1 MNTDYDQ
8 ESEERPRKAKPAGKP
23 KQKKPVD
30 KQSYESNIEV
40 QRWLQDQALDEIGT
54 KAAFTPTLLIGRRD
68 RDWILSSLTHFY
80 EQDLIT
86 DVVHVAQSGK
96 EATVFCCTATASG
109 GLDYLAA
116 KVYRPRMFR
125 SLKNDA
131 VYRENRQQRD
141 ERGKVV
147 RGSRRW
153 RGDGK
158 PTERGRAERVSSW
171 IAYEFAT
178 QRLVYDAG
186 ADVPQPID
194 QIGNAV
200 LMAYIGD
207 ADEPA
212 PRLSDVTLAHAEA
225 QPLFDSVMR
234 NIALFLACDRI
245 HGDLSSYNILYWQ
258 GTVSIIDFA
267 QAVDARQSE
276 DVFALLERDV
286 ERVCHYFAAY
296 GVAADASALALEL
309 WTRYLCGEL

>member
-1 MNTDYDQ
+1 MSNYSDYDL
-8 ESEERPRKAKPAGKP
+8 EFEERTRRPKPAGKT
-23 KQKKPVD
+23 KQKKPVE
-30 KQSYESNIEV
+30 KQSYESNAEV
-40 QRWLQDQALDEIGT
+40 QGWVEEEALDGT
-54 KAAFTPTLLIGRRD
+54 DVKGQFNPTLLSGRRD
-68 RDWILSSLTHFY
+68 RDWILSSLSHFY
-80 EQDLIT
+80 EQDLIA
-86 DVVHVAQSGK
+86 DVIHVAQSGK
-96 EATVFCCTATASG
+96 EATVYCCTAHPSV

-131 VYRENRQQRD
+131 VYRESRQQRD

-171 IAYEFAT
+171 IEYEFAT

-186 ADVPQPID
+186 ADVPRPIG

-212 PRLSDVTLAHAEA
+212 PRLSDITLPPGAAR
-225 QPLFDSVMR
+225 PLFDALMR

-245 HGDLSSYNILYWQ
+245 HGDLSAYNILYWQ
-258 GTVSIIDFA
+258 GAVSIIDFA
-267 QAVDARQSE
+267 QAVDARQSQE
-276 DVFALLERDV
+276 VFPLLERDV
-286 ERVCHYFAAY
+286 ERV
-296 GVAADASALALEL
+296 
-309 WTRYLCGEL
+309 